1 MKERKVGGRRKE
13 EREGGEIHPNRE
25 FGPVGM
31 ETMEPNSG
39 GRDVAAC
46 RRQPKK
52 TQGDCLMRT
61 KHFMA
66 WALVGLLTLP
76 GLALAHTPLF
86 SCFDNADGTIYCEGG
101 FSDGSSAAGV
111 AILVK
116 DGNGEVLLRDELA
129 KTSDIEFDKPEGEYT
144 VIFDAGEGHDIKI
157 SGSQIFE

>member
-1 MKERKVGGRRKE
+1 
-13 EREGGEIHPNRE
+13 
-25 FGPVGM
+25 
-31 ETMEPNSG
+31 
-39 GRDVAAC
+39 
-46 RRQPKK
+46 
-52 TQGDCLMRT
+52 MRT
-61 KHFMA
+61 RHFMA
-66 WALVGLLTLP
+66 LTLFGLLTLP

-116 DGNGEVLLRDELA
+116 DGNGEVILSGELA

-157 SGSQIFE
+157 PGSQIFE